1 MADQKFEEFLQ
12 SLDELGEQKDTIK
25 KTGNF
30 EFDSFM
36 EELDD
41 LDDLKYNNPEE
52 EILRDVF
59 KNKPEIVDHYFKEKS
74 KDPSFQITKDTLK
87 QFGVDQDV
95 PKLNFGSFSDFW
107 SSAKEQKNT
116 DLDRFSNLTA
126 TKFVYPLK
134 DLDDQESLNA
144 YYNLT
149 RRNQSLGEQ
158 DWKPSFGESL
168 AVGTSEGLS
177 RAAKGVSTALAEAVD
192 WGLDTNFLTEIEENW
207 TTMDLEG
214 NGVADFARFASQYG
228 VGYGVALKL
237 LTKIKGYQK
246 LAGLGAA
253 GGVLGRISSFG
264 GKIGYYGIPGV
275 PSAYLLTSDEKDVP
289 IYALDNMGS
298 MLGLEEATTL
308 EDEAELY
315 GSEKA
320 SAAMRNRLRVALNEG
335 TMTGLFGATLPAALK
350 YAIGYPIY
358 YGGGF
363 AMKGLNA
370 HLNLYAYMMK
380 GGYAGMKWGVD
391 GTGKVFSKAFPGT
404 TEKLGT
410 WFNNAS
416 RNMFPKFE
424 DWRMFDWT
432 SSNFRERWKGA
443 AARTLE
449 YLSSNGRWTP
459 ATKDL
464 QRQML
469 NKVRGDHKKVDAILT
484 ELERSLYKI
493 ADTTNKYGQVNNS
506 LRREMLYDDL
516 INFLKNKP
524 GYTYKMFNF
533 KGDPKLSKE
542 MQDRASELYVLIRDL
557 KRDSGALA
565 PRLLEGT
572 GKNLDNFYDDIK
584 SYLTQS
590 YAVLKSRAKFK
601 PEGKLV
607 DEAAA
612 WYHQIAKNV
621 PGMDLKTSRQIITD
635 IIRDARTGSF
645 SPAQLEKHINNILQ
659 KEGVNYPLL
668 KKGENMP
675 QMMQRLMGAETDPK
689 AIIMDTVSE
698 FSSALWKGNFYNKLI
713 QLNDDLIAAGQKP
726 FMFKG
731 ESSGSH
737 IKNAKKRFEFL
748 KGQAQAAFKNAFPNI
763 GGTPLNKISVLKEMR
778 LPVGKQIEQYF
789 TTPSF
794 AKALFDDGIGID
806 KLNKFEFMRML
817 LLPKALVSAGKTV
830 GSWQTIIRNFTT
842 AATFPM
848 IMGLVGKG
856 ADMTTGFRFMLRD
869 IVGKS
874 KMTSDDF
881 VELTKEYAERG
892 ITDQSAHAGELQ
904 VMLAEIGSG
913 AIDTT
918 AKLTKRFINNFVTK
932 KLIDVYQGGDY
943 IWRIYGYHALESIY
957 KPILKNPEYA
967 ASYYS
972 QIFKRKFDPLDMA
985 GKPKDM
991 LEIIKQTSAEMV
1003 SSSFPTYSRVPYITQ
1018 EVRNFP
1024 FLGNFVSFASEMLR
1038 SIPQNLLY
1046 IRREINFVHPDKAF
1060 QEAIRYMGW
1069 RRLLGLSTVMGAPY
1083 AVTAMAK
1090 KGTGITDEKM
1100 DAYQRSV
1107 APPWGKTGTIPISAQ
1122 DEEGRF
1128 WINNLNTVFPH
1139 YMFNAAIDDLFKAR
1153 TEEELW
1159 TRVRKRI
1166 FGESL
1171 IGQDRD
1177 PGFIDHMFGPFT
1189 DIPIYLEV
1197 IGEVARNKKRSGGE
1211 IWKPGYDNFDDIISK
1226 SLEHIFK
1233 GFRPTTLKQLE
1244 DTMKALNRERGPDG
1258 RPLNVKQQ
1266 LAKWL
1271 AGFSTSVVDPKQS
1284 YGYKMYDMSQ
1294 MMGDPASGF
1303 KNTMLKDTNPTK
1315 QLSFD
1320 SYKKE
1325 LIGRFKAMKELKIM
1339 VDDFMTLGLT
1349 EDDILEQKRRPGMGP
1364 TLESVLANEFLSRE
1378 IKYGDTLLNNK
1389 AEDLGKEID
1398 DIIDFD
1404 RIDDLRYKIDGIS
1417 LDMSLEDFKRII
1429 ETGQLPVKDED
1440 KSFEE
1445 YFQELD
1451 QLSAVVPQQPATTQT
1466 TTPPIIPIT
1475 PPQVMAAAP
1484 QVVSPAARG
1493 TEQGLTPT
1501 EMALLSPDEQVI
1513 KLRQNRNVV

>member
-1 MADQKFEEFLQ
+1 
-12 SLDELGEQKDTIK
+12 
-25 KTGNF
+25 
-30 EFDSFM
+30 
-36 EELDD
+36 
-41 LDDLKYNNPEE
+41 
-52 EILRDVF
+52 
-59 KNKPEIVDHYFKEKS
+59 
-74 KDPSFQITKDTLK
+74 
-87 QFGVDQDV
+87 
-95 PKLNFGSFSDFW
+95 
-107 SSAKEQKNT
+107 
-116 DLDRFSNLTA
+116 
-126 TKFVYPLK
+126 
-134 DLDDQESLNA
+134 
-144 YYNLT
+144 
-149 RRNQSLGEQ
+149 
-158 DWKPSFGESL
+158 
-168 AVGTSEGLS
+168 
-177 RAAKGVSTALAEAVD
+177 
-192 WGLDTNFLTEIEENW
+192 
-207 TTMDLEG
+207 
-214 NGVADFARFASQYG
+214 
-228 VGYGVALKL
+228 
-237 LTKIKGYQK
+237 
-246 LAGLGAA
+246 
-253 GGVLGRISSFG
+253 
-264 GKIGYYGIPGV
+264 
-275 PSAYLLTSDEKDVP
+275 
-289 IYALDNMGS
+289 
-298 MLGLEEATTL
+298 
-308 EDEAELY
+308 LY

-320 SAAMRNRLRVALNEG
+320 AAAMRNRLRVALNEG

-363 AMKGLNA
+363 VMKGLNA
-370 HLNLYAYMMK
+370 HLNLYAHMMK
-380 GGYAGMKWGVD
+380 GGYTGMKWGVD
-391 GTGKVFSKAFPGT
+391 ETGKVFSKAFPGT

-432 SSNFRERWKGA
+432 SSNLRERWKGA

-484 ELERSLYKI
+484 ELERSLHKI

-516 INFLKNKP
+516 INYLKNKP
-524 GYTYKMFNF
+524 GYTYKIFDF

-542 MQDRASELYVLIRDL
+542 MQDRARELYTLIRDL
-557 KRDSGALA
+557 KRDSGTLA

-621 PGMDLKTSRQIITD
+621 PGMDLKTSKQIITD
-635 IIRDARTGSF
+635 IIRDARTGNF
-645 SPAQLEKHINNILQ
+645 SPAQLENHINNILQ

-713 QLNDDLIAAGQKP
+713 QLNDDLIAAGQNP

-731 ESSGSH
+731 P
-737 IKNAKKRFEFL
+737 L
-748 KGQAQAAFKNAFPNI
+748 KEQAQAAFKNAFPNI
-763 GGTPLNKISVLKEMR
+763 GGTPLQQISVLKEIR
-778 LPVGKQIEQYF
+778 LPVGGQIEQYF

-881 VELTKEYAERG
+881 VELTKDFAERG

-943 IWRIYGYHALESIY
+943 IWRIYGDLALQSIY
-957 KPILKNPEYA
+957 KGIIKNPEYA

-1018 EVRNFP
+1018 EIRNFP

-1139 YMFNAAIDDLFKAR
+1139 YMFNAAFDDLFKAR
-1153 TEEELW
+1153 TEEEMMDRIL
-1159 TRVRKRI
+1159 KRI

-1177 PGFIDHMFGPFT
+1177 PGFIDHIFGPFT
-1189 DIPIYLEV
+1189 DVPIYLEV

-1226 SLEHIFK
+1226 SLEHIWK
-1233 GFRPTTLKQLE
+1233 GFRPTTFKQLE
-1244 DTMKALNRERGPDG
+1244 DTMKAVNRERGPDG
-1258 RPLNVKQQ
+1258 RPLNIRQQ

-1303 KNTMLKDTNPTK
+1303 KNTVLKDTNPTK

-1320 SYKKE
+1320 AYKKE

-1364 TLESVLANEFLSRE
+1364 VLDSVLANEFLSRE

-1404 RIDDLRYKIDGIS
+1404 RIDDLRDKVDGIS
-1417 LDMSLEDFKRII
+1417 LLDILYTKEDEEVKNGTKEIGDIKVKGTTLQEFIEII
-1429 ETGQLPVKDED
+1429 ETGELPVKDED
-1440 KSFEE
+1440 KGLDDLL
-1445 YFQELD
+1445 QELD
-1451 QLSAVVPQQPATTQT
+1451 QLSAVVPQQPTTTQT
-1466 TTPPIIPIT
+1466 TTPVIPIT
-1475 PPQVMAAAP
+1475 QPQTIAA
-1484 QVVSPAARG
+1484 
-1493 TEQGLTPT
+1493 TP
-1501 EMALLSPDEQVI
+1501 
-1513 KLRQNRNVV
+1513 